1 MSSSDFFRKFQP
13 LFESAMST
21 KAADAADDR
30 VTKAKETKAKKKE
43 EEKKPKNV
51 KENAADFFRKYSDII
66 KEAEEKEEVKEEVK
80 DDEEDEKDEVKESDD
95 PFDKNYKDPGDKE
108 SSTKKVAGKAYG
120 GSKQDDGEKE
130 PWYAKK
136 DPDTKKDKKAA
147 KK

>member
-43 EEKKPKNV
+43 EKEDKKPKNV

-66 KEAEEKEEVKEEVK
+66 KEAEEQIEEVKEE
-80 DDEEDEKDEVKESDD
+80 DEDKEEVAESDD

-108 SSTKKVAGKAYG
+108 SKTKKVAGKAYG
-120 GSKQDDGEKE
+120 GSKQDDDNKDE

-136 DPDTKKDKKAA
+136 DPDA
-147 KK
+147 KKGKKK